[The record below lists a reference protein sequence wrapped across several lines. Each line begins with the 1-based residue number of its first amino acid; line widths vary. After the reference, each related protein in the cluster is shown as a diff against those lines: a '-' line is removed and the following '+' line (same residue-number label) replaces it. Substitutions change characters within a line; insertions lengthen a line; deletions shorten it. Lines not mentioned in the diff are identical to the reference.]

1 MAFGNF
7 FRKLLG
13 GVQTL
18 EMSDDPFGSR
28 QREATAAKP
37 AGNAPAAASASAPRC
52 LVQRDEMLDARSRIA
67 GYRFTVRRV
76 DSALSPTFDETV
88 AALRAEN
95 ISAFAQRRLALLQVS
110 VADSHRAGIRQ
121 FIAPNTFFLI
131 SSPPAG
137 EDWGAWQQAVEALKL
152 AGGKLAVD
160 DTAAAEKTALA
171 CADLCVLDFR
181 GYALENFERLL
192 RRLTRGETP
201 QTVAVNGLSAWAE
214 HRLCMDRRATYTLGG
229 FASQPDEAE
238 SGERLNQS
246 RLVLI
251 EMLNLLRRDADIAEI
266 AAVAKRDPVVAVKV
280 LAMANTPILGL
291 SAPVA
296 NIDQA
301 MLVLG
306 RATLYRW
313 LSVSM
318 FRAGS
323 EGGRDES
330 LLEMALWRARFLE
343 LAAAGLHTKEACD
356 ELFLVGLFSLLD
368 SLLGMPMARVV
379 ERMTLPPA
387 VREVL
392 VDSSGPYVR
401 HLMLALAVEKGRF
414 DHASRVADMLGI
426 NEANVETSARDARA
440 WAEAAL
446 DAGRGDGT

>member
-1 MAFGNF
+1 M
-7 FRKLLG
+7 
-13 GVQTL
+13 
-18 EMSDDPFGSR
+18 
-28 QREATAAKP
+28 
-37 AGNAPAAASASAPRC
+37 
-52 LVQRDEMLDARSRIA
+52 
-67 GYRFTVRRV
+67 
-76 DSALSPTFDETV
+76 
-88 AALRAEN
+88 
-95 ISAFAQRRLALLQVS
+95 
-110 VADSHRAGIRQ
+110 ADSHRASIRQ

-214 HRLCMDRRATYTLGG
+214 HRLCMDRRATSPPGG

-238 SGERLNQS
+238 SGERLNPS

-318 FRAGS
+318 FVPGPRRPRRVFARNGPLAGTFPRTRRS
-323 EGGRDES
+323 RP
-330 LLEMALWRARFLE
+330 AQR
-343 LAAAGLHTKEACD
+343 EACD

-414 DHASRVADMLGI
+414 DHASRVADMLGASTKPMSKPRRGMP
-426 NEANVETSARDARA
+426 EPGPKLRSTPAGVTARR
-440 WAEAAL
+440 
-446 DAGRGDGT
+446 R